1 MNGLEPLRLAACEFE
16 SHVSTNST
24 TSPIVDIIH
33 RMNKGIYKKDYD
45 FKLPD
50 DLIAKYPSKK
60 RGQSRLLRI
69 HHEQKHD
76 ENISDLLSFFKP
88 NDLLVFN
95 ETKVFKARLS
105 LIKSSGGKAEILI
118 IKKLSKYEALCLTK
132 GIKKN
137 KTKQKVLT
145 QNFPV
150 NIEILKNEEKLL
162 KIKFDQDIDK
172 LCTAQGSMP
181 IPPYLNRQSTALDDE
196 RYQSIFANDAYNNS
210 VAAPTASLHFDES
223 LWQKVVKSVETAN
236 INLDIGYGTFQPLK
250 DDPIDQTT
258 KLHQESYHVPLET
271 VKKIQNCKKNNGRV
285 IALGT
290 TTLRA
295 LESAVSEDGDIVSG
309 SNDTDIFIFDGYTF
323 KVVDCLITNFHL
335 PMSSLLMLVSAFGG
349 KANIL
354 GAYEHAVS
362 CGYKFFSYGD
372 AMLIEECLSK

>member
-132 GIKKN
+132 GINKN
-137 KTKQKVLT
+137 NTKQKVLT
-145 QNFPV
+145 QNFPI
-150 NIEILKNEEKLL
+150 NIEI
-162 KIKFDQDIDK
+162 
-172 LCTAQGSMP
+172 
-181 IPPYLNRQSTALDDE
+181 
-196 RYQSIFANDAYNNS
+196 
-210 VAAPTASLHFDES
+210 
-223 LWQKVVKSVETAN
+223 
-236 INLDIGYGTFQPLK
+236 
-250 DDPIDQTT
+250 
-258 KLHQESYHVPLET
+258 
-271 VKKIQNCKKNNGRV
+271 
-285 IALGT
+285 
-290 TTLRA
+290 
-295 LESAVSEDGDIVSG
+295 
-309 SNDTDIFIFDGYTF
+309 
-323 KVVDCLITNFHL
+323 
-335 PMSSLLMLVSAFGG
+335 
-349 KANIL
+349 
-354 GAYEHAVS
+354 
-362 CGYKFFSYGD
+362 
-372 AMLIEECLSK
+372 